1 MNNKVRNPLVADRN
15 VFESLEVCV
24 LYMIHTDRT
33 VGYATQYKLYTL
45 RVPSRP
51 IIFKMF
57 PKSETM
63 LLVPVLPISFKLYT
77 LYNLWVPLGPIS
89 FKLYKTVQ
97 TVQPVGPFGT
107 NQFQNVQ
114 TVQTVQNCTNCT
126 TCWPLPAGW
135 SCSWSCN

>member
-1 MNNKVRNPLVADRN
+1 MIQHLGRNGTNYSPSSRNKVGNPLVADRN

-24 LYMIHTDRT
+24 LYMIHTHRT

-63 LLVPVLPISFKLYT
+63 RLIPVLPISFKLHT
-77 LYNLWVPLGPIS
+77 LNNLWVPLGPIIIKICIKS
-89 FKLYKTVQ
+89 ETMPLK
-97 TVQPVGPFGT
+97 PFACQEWGL
-107 NQFQNVQ
+107 NYALQMELFHKI
-114 TVQTVQNCTNCT
+114 
-126 TCWPLPAGW
+126 LL
-135 SCSWSCN
+135 SE